1 MLIALKTRLVRRVL
15 ILGLLLAGLGVVST
29 MPMTKAS
36 ATCLIC
42 CSACDADPIPLPCYH
57 GCSPSC

>member
-1 MLIALKTRLVRRVL
+1 MLKERLVRKL
-15 ILGLLLAGLGVVST
+15 ILLTLLLMGTAALIT
-29 MPMTKAS
+29 PAKPAY
-36 ATCLIC
+36 ALIC

>member
-1 MLIALKTRLVRRVL
+1 MLRERLVRKL
-15 ILGLLLAGLGVVST
+15 ILLVAMLLMGAAALVVA
-29 MPMTKAS
+29 PAKPAY
-36 ATCLIC
+36 ALIC